1 MNQRKVLQAIYSL
14 ITKYKNGDNRL
25 KHISNI
31 MLDEDKIYV
40 EMGVNKF
47 TISIE
52 DGGPILSG
60 PPMDDG
66 SDYA

>member
-14 ITKYKNGDNRL
+14 ITRFKHGDNRL

-31 MLDEDKIYV
+31 MLDEDKIYI
-40 EMGVNKF
+40 EMGADRF

-52 DGGPILSG
+52 EGGPILTG
-60 PPMDDG
+60 PPKD
-66 SDYA
+66 